1 MESSLCG
8 TRNVRFTQPVAQVAS
23 PLPYIGG
30 PLTERRER
38 LPKLTDMACD
48 ARARLPPPSE
58 EGRGPRVDFQTQPV
72 FDERDDDD
80 DGSKAHPKIIGMTDS
95 GREGGKAYRHA
106 AVFPCLP

>member
-1 MESSLCG
+1 MQSSLCG

-23 PLPYIGG
+23 PRPYIG

-48 ARARLPPPSE
+48 ARARLPPSE
-58 EGRGPRVDFQTQPV
+58 GGGRPRVDFQTQPV
-72 FDERDDDD
+72 FDERDDDDD

-95 GREGGKAYRHA
+95 GREGGKAYRRA
-106 AVFPCLP
+106 AVFPSLP